1 MATRNASRQGASA
14 SSSPAPPRRS
24 FPVAQPA
31 STASPQLRDLR
42 RQWKW
47 AAVSQFLYTFAQLV
61 ALDDVHLVVCLRLF
75 RLLSIKDHAYAAVI
89 KDVEEDLVNSTM
101 IVIPRLMQ
109 RLLITLT
116 QDRKITADNWQSVL
130 RRQYLRRD
138 PTANPIGV
146 EPPTVRNSRAAT
158 VETEIKSEGRDSALP
173 DDATSLGN
181 HRREEPAHEHS
192 GNDDG
197 ERGAIGTPQ
206 DTEASDEKTASSL
219 RANSVKKEDEDVSQ
233 NSQNTVKDWANLS
246 MLEKLE
252 SIRTVIEWHFQSP
265 LRLRSIMRSDDETA
279 SWRIEP
285 IGYDAKRNAYW
296 FIGADRLW
304 IQRTPPKPPKKPRK
318 RKAVTNAD
326 GRKTKAA
333 RVEQAGD
340 SKKKR
345 VKSSPE
351 TGDTP
356 KRRGSKATETP
367 KRIGRASRRSLAV
380 NDTTLSSP
388 IVSGRARAAKTQA
401 NVKLDLQ
408 AKQLAA
414 AKAEMDSL
422 NRKLV
427 RNSPTKSSG
436 QRTVG
441 IRISRRLRG
450 GADDD
455 DDEWQPIPE
464 EWLPESERVQSKSAT
479 TAMQTT
485 RTSTRSKGSTLTSR
499 SVAPSGRARISG
511 LESDDESDLTEL
523 SDSETST
530 HNVLDTPEVDTPK
543 DPPPDLNGVVA
554 GHEKDDTQDEI
565 ISEPQYLADFI
576 EWETLCIS
584 LQEWEEISHRFE
596 KATHYLEKALHKVL
610 SQEVVPFVTEA
621 LREAEKLRMKE
632 DALMNR
638 KRSSRIA
645 FREMEKET
653 ARMEAIHKAEEGE
666 KMARMRRLEAR
677 SRREEEERLN
687 REQGRVQRRKE
698 REERELARSL
708 RLERAS
714 AEKEVDVLTEARS
727 DSAAKVEGK
736 VPRNEVQKH
745 ARHRTKKSS
754 EKSAESETWEL
765 DCEIC
770 GAKGINR
777 DDGIPLMSCG
787 RCNKWQ
793 HIPCHDAVDRKAG
806 RPVRN
811 WDTVDFFCNRCRSTQ
826 NGSSQDS
833 LYLHR
838 APAVNGQGR
847 PDDRYSRAHGASD
860 LANGNKTGQVN
871 ENPALHQQTAGS
883 TAFASFAH
891 YHPRHHG
898 FSPSPSVLQY
908 QYHPQLHSSSSSS
921 SSQSIF
927 THGNPVSWDS
937 GDQGRSL
944 DPRGSYQAVLPQHA
958 QNGRTNGPTPSSY
971 GVSLTGSS
979 GSAPAQN
986 IQHPH
991 QYFPSSQ
998 QRLYNNPAYQPQL

>member
-1 MATRNASRQGASA
+1 MASRNASRQGASA

-24 FPVAQPA
+24 FPVANPA
-31 STASPQLRDLR
+31 STASPQLRELR

-61 ALDDVHLVVCLRLF
+61 ALDDVHLV
-75 RLLSIKDHAYAAVI
+75 
-89 KDVEEDLVNSTM
+89 DVEEDLVNSTM

-116 QDRKITADNWQSVL
+116 QDRKITANNWQSAL

-173 DDATSLGN
+173 DDATSLDN
-181 HRREEPAHEHS
+181 HRREEPTDEHS

-206 DTEASDEKTASSL
+206 DTEASDERTASSL

-233 NSQNTVKDWANLS
+233 NSQNAVKDWANLS

-252 SIRTVIEWHFQSP
+252 SIHTIIEWHFQSP
-265 LRLRSIMRSDDETA
+265 SRLRSIMHSDDETA

-326 GRKTKAA
+326 GRKAKAA
-333 RVEQAGD
+333 RVKRADD

-356 KRRGSKATETP
+356 KRRGSKAP
-367 KRIGRASRRSLAV
+367 KRVGRASRRSLAV
-380 NDTTLSSP
+380 NDTALSAP

-422 NRKLV
+422 NRKSG
-427 RNSPTKSSG
+427 RNSPTKPSG

-441 IRISRRLRG
+441 IRMSRRLRG

-464 EWLPESERVQSKSAT
+464 EWLPESDRFQAKSAT
-479 TAMQTT
+479 AAMQTI
-485 RTSTRSKGSTLTSR
+485 RKSTRSKGSTVTGR

-511 LESDDESDLTEL
+511 PESDDESDLTEL

-530 HNVLDTPEVDTPK
+530 HNALDTPEVDTAK
-543 DPPPDLNGVVA
+543 DPLPDLNGVVD
-554 GHEKDDTQDEI
+554 GHEKDDTQDEMI
-565 ISEPQYLADFI
+565 PEPDYLADFI

-645 FREMEKET
+645 IREMERET
-653 ARMEAIHKAEEGE
+653 ARMEAVHKAEEEE

-677 SRREEEERLN
+677 SRREEEERLK
-687 REQGRVQRRKE
+687 REQGREQRRKE

-714 AEKEVDVLTEARS
+714 VEKEVHVLTETRS

-736 VPRNEVQKH
+736 VPRNEVQKPT
-745 ARHRTKKSS
+745 RHRTKKRSS

-770 GAKGINR
+770 GAKGINK

-793 HIPCHDAVDRKAG
+793 HIPCHDAVDRKAR

-811 WDTVDFFCNRCRSTQ
+811 WDTVDFFCNRCRSAQ
-826 NGSSQDS
+826 NVSSQDLS
-833 LYLHR
+833 LHR
-838 APAVNGQGR
+838 PPAVNGQGH
-847 PDDRYSRAHGASD
+847 PDDRYSRAHGGSD
-860 LANGNKTGQVN
+860 LANGIKTGQVN
-871 ENPALHQQTAGS
+871 DNLALHQQRAGS
-883 TAFASFAH
+883 TSFAGFTH

-898 FSPSPSVLQY
+898 FSPSPAVLQY
-908 QYHPQLHSSSSSS
+908 QYHPQLQSSTTSPS

-927 THGNPVSWDS
+927 AHGNPVSWDS
-937 GDQGRSL
+937 GGQGRSL
-944 DPRGSYQAVLPQHA
+944 DPRGSYQAALPQHA
-958 QNGRTNGPTPSSY
+958 QNGRTNGPAPSSF
-971 GVSLTGSS
+971 GASLTDSS

-991 QYFPSSQ
+991 QYLPSSQ

>member
-1 MATRNASRQGASA
+1 MATRNASRQAASA

-24 FPVAQPA
+24 FLVAQPA
-31 STASPQLRDLR
+31 STASPQLRELR

-61 ALDDVHLVVCLRLF
+61 ALDDVHLV
-75 RLLSIKDHAYAAVI
+75 
-89 KDVEEDLVNSTM
+89 DVEEDLVNSTM

-116 QDRKITADNWQSVL
+116 QDRKITADNWQSAL

-181 HRREEPAHEHS
+181 HRREEPTDEHS
-192 GNDDG
+192 GNDNG

-206 DTEASDEKTASSL
+206 DEEASDASSL
-219 RANSVKKEDEDVSQ
+219 RANSVKKEDDDVSQ

-252 SIRTVIEWHFQSP
+252 SIHTVIEWHFQSP
-265 LRLRSIMRSDDETA
+265 SRLRSIMRSDDETA
-279 SWRIEP
+279 TWRIEP

-326 GRKTKAA
+326 GRKAKVA
-333 RVEQAGD
+333 RVERAD
-340 SKKKR
+340 ESKKKR
-345 VKSSPE
+345 SESSPE

-356 KRRGSKATETP
+356 KRRGSKTAETP
-367 KRIGRASRRSLAV
+367 KRTGRASRRSLAV
-380 NDTTLSSP
+380 NDSALPSS

-422 NRKLV
+422 NRKSG
-427 RNSPTKSSG
+427 RNSPAKPSG

-441 IRISRRLRG
+441 IRMSRRLRG

-479 TAMQTT
+479 AAVQTT
-485 RTSTRSKGSTLTSR
+485 RTSTRSKGSTVTSR
-499 SVAPSGRARISG
+499 SVAPSGRTRISG

-530 HNVLDTPEVDTPK
+530 HNVLNIPEVDMPK

-554 GHEKDDTQDEI
+554 RHEKDDTQGEVI
-565 ISEPQYLADFI
+565 RKPQYLADFI

-610 SQEVVPFVTEA
+610 SQEIVPFVTES

-645 FREMEKET
+645 IREMEKET
-653 ARMEAIHKAEEGE
+653 ARMEAVHKAEEEE

-677 SRREEEERLN
+677 SRREEEERLK
-687 REQGRVQRRKE
+687 REQGREQRRKE

-714 AEKEVDVLTEARS
+714 SEKEVDVLTETRS

-736 VPRNEVQKH
+736 APRNEVQKP
-745 ARHRTKKSS
+745 ARHRTKKKSS

-770 GAKGINR
+770 GARGINK

-793 HIPCHDAVDRKAG
+793 HIPCHDAVDRKAR

-833 LYLHR
+833 VYLHR
-838 APAVNGQGR
+838 PLAVNGQGR

-860 LANGNKTGQVN
+860 LANGIKTGQVN
-871 ENPALHQQTAGS
+871 DNPALHQQTAGS
-883 TAFASFAH
+883 TPFTGFAH

-908 QYHPQLHSSSSSS
+908 QYHPQPRSSTSSPS

-927 THGNPVSWDS
+927 THGSPVSWDS
-937 GDQGRSL
+937 RSQGRSV
-944 DPRGSYQAVLPQHA
+944 DPRGSYQAVLPQHT
-958 QNGRTNGPTPSSY
+958 QNGTTNGPTPSSY

-991 QYFPSSQ
+991 HYFPSSQ